1 MFLKEVFAHMD
12 KEELVLQYF
21 PKLGNCAQSV
31 LHTFCEDLGFDRDRA
46 LNLARGFGAGIGG
59 MGEICGAVSAA
70 IMVIGL
76 YLGNVVSD
84 ESKLKELT
92 EQKTTIFLES
102 FKGIHGSYHCR
113 DLLGGCSLKT
123 PLGKSE
129 FKEKE
134 LLNNVCKQC
143 VKSSVKITDNIIK
156 NLGI

>member
-1 MFLKEVFAHMD
+1 MD

-21 PKLGNCAQSV
+21 PKFGNCAQSV
-31 LHTFCEDLGFDRDRA
+31 LCTFCEDLNFDRERA

-76 YLGNVVSD
+76 HLGSVVSD
-84 ESKLKELT
+84 ENKLKELT
-92 EQKTTIFLES
+92 DQNTTMFLEF
-102 FKGIHGSYHCR
+102 FKEIRGSYYCK

-123 PLGKSE
+123 PHGKSE
-129 FKEKE
+129 FKEKD
-134 LLNNVCKQC
+134 LLNNVCKLC

-156 NLGI
+156 NLDI